1 MNKFLLIIVLL
12 IGFLP
17 LNGQNLTVY
26 FNYINRDELDPV
38 RSAIPRLMQKY
49 PNSPG
54 VQYLS
59 ALVEQDADKALLIY
73 KDILSQYPNSDYA
86 DDALTKI
93 IEYLYAKGLY
103 SKTINYSKQLIR
115 KYPDSDNIDKCV
127 LMLLC
132 SFSITNKKDSVDY
145 YYEYYLKRYPQMNL
159 QFADYQVAPSL
170 VIEDKATARLHHSEK
185 TSPPPI
191 PSPKA
196 LPRELFT
203 LQVGAFANPQN
214 ALVLKNRLQS
224 LGYDSYIE
232 KIRASNRE
240 LLSVRIGNYPTQNE
254 AKETGERLKAR
265 HNVNYIVIR
274 KD

>member
-1 MNKFLLIIVLL
+1 MNKFFLIIVIL
-12 IGFLP
+12 IGSLP

-26 FNYINRDELDPV
+26 FDYINRDELSPV
-38 RSAIPRLMQKY
+38 RSAIPQLLQKY

-59 ALVEQDADKALLIY
+59 ALVERDADKALLIY
-73 KDILSQYPNSDYA
+73 KDILSQYPSSDYA

-93 IEYLYAKGLY
+93 IEYLYSKGLY

-170 VIEDKATARLHHSEK
+170 VTEDKVAVKSHRLEN
-185 TSPPPI
+185 TSPPSI
-191 PSPKA
+191 PSPKT
-196 LPRELFT
+196 LPRGLFT
-203 LQVGAFANPQN
+203 LQVGAFANAQN

-232 KIRASNRE
+232 KIRVSNRD
-240 LLSVRIGNYPTQNE
+240 LLSVKIGKYSTQDE
-254 AKETGERLKAR
+254 AKEIGERLKAI
-265 HNVNYIVIR
+265 HHINYIIIK